1 MRRTFQIAGIVVIAT
16 ALALV
21 PAVPALAHNYVVSS
35 TPTEGETVSAVPE
48 FFIVTTNENML
59 DLSGAGA
66 GFAVQITD
74 DDGLFYGDGCVTTGG
89 PSMSMLGALGAPGGY
104 TMTYQYISS
113 DGHTLSDSLAFRYEP
128 ANAANVAVGLDTPP
142 VCGQAAPPATEAEA
156 ETETETE
163 TTEPA
168 GSANAERPGSALGIM
183 IAIAVAVVVAPG
195 LAALA
200 WSRRR
205 RTATAQ

>member
-1 MRRTFQIAGIVVIAT
+1 MRRAFQIAGIVGIAT
-16 ALALV
+16 ALALA

-35 TPTEGETVSAVPE
+35 TPTEGETVSTVPE

-66 GFAVQITD
+66 GFAIQITD

-104 TMTYQYISS
+104 TMSYQFVSA
-113 DGHTLSDSLAFRYEP
+113 DGHTLSDSLTFRYEP
-128 ANAANVAVGLDTPP
+128 TDAANVAEGLDTPP
-142 VCGQAAPPATEAEA
+142 VCGQAAPLA
-156 ETETETE
+156 TETETA
-163 TTEPA
+163 EPA
-168 GSANAERPGSALGIM
+168 GSADADRPGSALGIM

-205 RTATAQ
+205 GTAKRQ